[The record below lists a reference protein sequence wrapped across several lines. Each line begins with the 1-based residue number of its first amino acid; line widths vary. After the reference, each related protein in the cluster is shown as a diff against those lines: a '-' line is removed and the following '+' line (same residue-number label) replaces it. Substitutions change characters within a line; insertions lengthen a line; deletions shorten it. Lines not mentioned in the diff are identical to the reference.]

1 MPKINVNMKREV
13 CGKTSVSCRKLP
25 FFRSNT
31 AREKGHVSQSTG
43 ACCARGEN
51 RRSYRKED
59 HQNRVRAEVGRR
71 SWGERQCTAARIGGC
86 EGGWERWREICRVK
100 LRGRDSEL
108 HLKTMRETQTIDATQ
123 DAHTSPHT
131 TGDFAR
137 FDRMIRGLVVDDDT
151 DVGETG
157 KGRLTEATKYSI
169 KLSGLLRLYPGGRV
183 HGYCIGKGP

>member
-1 MPKINVNMKREV
+1 MSKINVNLKREREG
-13 CGKTSVSCRKLP
+13 CGKTSVSCRKLS

-86 EGGWERWREICRVK
+86 EGGWERWREK
-100 LRGRDSEL
+100 GSAGLNSE
-108 HLKTMRETQTIDATQ
+108 
-123 DAHTSPHT
+123 
-131 TGDFAR
+131 
-137 FDRMIRGLVVDDDT
+137 
-151 DVGETG
+151 DVRASCT
-157 KGRLTEATKYSI
+157 
-169 KLSGLLRLYPGGRV
+169 
-183 HGYCIGKGP
+183 